1 MRLAMPDG
9 ACLGIDVST
18 ESGRARYD
26 GRIVDVDNPRHIRML
41 KAEGAFPADLG
52 GVTRAQGYRCRAC
65 SFASYFR
72 RCSRCGTDNP
82 RGEVAVDASADT

>member
-9 ACLGIDVST
+9 ACMGIDVST

-41 KAEGAFPADLG
+41 RSEGAFPADLG
-52 GVTRAQGYRCRAC
+52 GVPHAAGFPCVC
-65 SFASYFR
+65 GFASYFKK
-72 RCSRCGTDNP
+72 CSRCGQDNP
-82 RGEVAVDASADT
+82 RPEVSRAPADT